1 MTSRY
6 RYRASTA
13 GGEVVHGV
21 AEVASRQALLEQL
34 RRRELYPVAVD
45 ELPAGN
51 GRRQRRLARRTA
63 VTLWARN
70 FATLLGA
77 AVPVDRALETT
88 MVQTGHDG
96 LTEALAAVR
105 GAVQGGTHLS
115 DALARHPAYF
125 PTIVPAMVRA
135 GESSGALDVVFA
147 QLADYLDETAELRA
161 QVRTALLYP
170 ALMAVVASLG
180 VAVLL
185 LFVVPRFA
193 VILQDVGGS
202 LPLSTLL
209 LVWAGEALSGYW
221 WLWLPLTAVLLVGLV
236 ELMRR
241 PDVTRRWHRWRLGF
255 PLVGDL
261 ESKFIA
267 ARLTR
272 TLGLLLRNGL
282 PMIPALRV
290 ARSTVTNV
298 VVLRQL
304 DDAIAAVSEGGTL
317 AASLQPVLPPLALQM
332 LAIGEESGGLEGM
345 CLRIADTY
353 DGEVRRAVRS
363 GVALIEPAMI
373 LLFGALV
380 GFVALAMLQAVYS
393 INTNVF

>member
-1 MTSRY
+1 VTTRY

-13 GGEVVHGV
+13 RGEVVHGV

-45 ELPAGN
+45 ELPAGD
-51 GRRQRRLARRTA
+51 GRRPRRLPRRTA

-88 MVQTGHDG
+88 TVQTGHDG

-105 GAVQGGTHLS
+105 AAVQGGAHLS

-170 ALMAVVASLG
+170 ALMAVVASVG
-180 VAVLL
+180 VSVLL

-202 LPLSTLL
+202 LPISTLV
-209 LVWAGEALSGYW
+209 LVWAGEALSRYW
-221 WLWLPLTAVLLVGLV
+221 WLWLPLAAALIVGLI

-241 PDVTRRWHRWRLGF
+241 PDVTERWHRWRLGL

-290 ARSTVTNV
+290 ARSTVANV
-298 VVLRQL
+298 AVLQRL
-304 DDAIAAVSEGGTL
+304 DEAIAAVSEGGTL
-317 AASLQPVLPPLALQM
+317 AAALQPVLPPLARQM

-345 CLRIADTY
+345 CLRIADTF
-353 DGEVRRAVRS
+353 DNEVRRSVRS

>member
-1 MTSRY
+1 VTTRY

-13 GGEVVHGV
+13 RGDIVDGV

-34 RRRELYPVAVD
+34 RRRELYAVAVD
-45 ELPAGN
+45 EVPATD
-51 GRRQRRLARRTA
+51 GRRQRRLSRRTA

-88 MVQTGHDG
+88 SVQTGHDG
-96 LTEALAAVR
+96 LTEALGAVRAAVR
-105 GAVQGGTHLS
+105 GGAHLS

-135 GESSGALDVVFA
+135 GESSGALDVVCA

-170 ALMAVVASLG
+170 ALMAVVASVG

-193 VILQDVGGS
+193 VILEDVGGS
-202 LPLSTLL
+202 LPLSTRL
-209 LVWAGEALSGYW
+209 LVWAGGALSGYW
-221 WLWLPLTAVLLVGLV
+221 WLWLPLAAALIVGAV

-241 PDVTRRWHRWRLGF
+241 PDVRERWHGWRLGL
-255 PLVGDL
+255 PLLGDL
-261 ESKFIA
+261 ETKFIA

-290 ARSTVTNV
+290 ARSAVTNA

-304 DDAIAAVSEGGTL
+304 DEAIGAVSEGGTL
-317 AASLQPVLPPLALQM
+317 AAALQPVLPPLALQM

-363 GVALIEPAMI
+363 GVAMIEPAMI
-373 LLFGALV
+373 LIFGALV

>member
-1 MTSRY
+1 MTTRY

-13 GGEVVHGV
+13 RGDMVDGV

-34 RRRELYPVAVD
+34 RRRELYALAVD
-45 ELPAGN
+45 EVPASGE
-51 GRRQRRLARRTA
+51 RRQRRLSRRTA

-77 AVPVDRALETT
+77 AVPVDRALDTT
-88 MVQTGHDG
+88 TVQTGHDG
-96 LTEALAAVR
+96 LTAVLTAVRAAVR
-105 GAVQGGTHLS
+105 RGAPLS

-135 GESSGALDVVFA
+135 GESSGALDVVFT

-170 ALMAVVASLG
+170 ALMAVVASVG

-193 VILQDVGGS
+193 VILEDVGGS
-202 LPLSTLL
+202 LPLSTRL
-209 LVWAGEALSGYW
+209 LVWAGGALSGYW
-221 WLWLPLTAVLLVGLV
+221 WLWLPLAVALIVGAV

-241 PDVTRRWHRWRLGF
+241 PDVRARWHGWRLGL
-255 PLVGDL
+255 PLLGDL
-261 ESKFIA
+261 ETKFVA

-272 TLGLLLRNGL
+272 TLGLLLCNGL

-290 ARSTVTNV
+290 ARSTVTNS

-304 DDAIAAVSEGGTL
+304 DEAITAVSEGGTL
-317 AASLQPVLPPLALQM
+317 AAALQPVLPPLALQM

-353 DGEVRRAVRS
+353 DGEVRRAVRG

>member
-1 MTSRY
+1 MD
-6 RYRASTA
+6 
-13 GGEVVHGV
+13 GV
-21 AEVASRQALLEQL
+21 AEVVSRQALLEQL

-45 ELPAGN
+45 EVSSAD

-70 FATLLGA
+70 LATLLGA
-77 AVPVDRALETT
+77 SVPVDRALETT
-88 MVQTGHDG
+88 TVQTGHDG
-96 LTEALAAVR
+96 LTEALTAVRAAVR
-105 GAVQGGTHLS
+105 GGAHLS
-115 DALARHPAYF
+115 DALARHPVYF

-147 QLADYLDETAELRA
+147 QLADYLDETAELRG

-170 ALMAVVASLG
+170 ALMAVVASVG

-202 LPLSTLL
+202 LPVSTTL
-209 LVWAGEALSGYW
+209 LVWAGETLSGYW
-221 WLWLPLTAVLLVGLV
+221 WLWLPFAAVLIVGSI

-241 PDVTRRWHRWRLGF
+241 PDVTERWHRWRLEL
-255 PLVGDL
+255 PLLGDL
-261 ESKFIA
+261 ESKFLA

-290 ARSTVTNV
+290 ARSTVTNI
-298 VVLRQL
+298 VVLQQL
-304 DDAIAAVSEGGTL
+304 DEAIAAVSEGGTL
-317 AASLQPVLPPLALQM
+317 AAALQPVLPPLALQM

-353 DGEVRRAVRS
+353 DNEVRRAVRS

>member
-96 LTEALAAVR
+96 LTEVLAAVR
-105 GAVQGGTHLS
+105 GAVQGGAHLS

-170 ALMAVVASLG
+170 ALMAVVASVG

-193 VILQDVGGS
+193 VILEDVGGS
-202 LPLSTLL
+202 LPLSTRL
-209 LVWAGEALSGYW
+209 LVWAGGVLSGYW
-221 WLWLPLTAVLLVGLV
+221 WLWLPLAAALAVGVV
-236 ELMRR
+236 ELTRR
-241 PDVTRRWHRWRLGF
+241 PDVRERWHGWRLGV
-255 PLVGDL
+255 PLLGDL
-261 ESKFIA
+261 ETKFIA

-304 DDAIAAVSEGGTL
+304 DEAIGAVSEGGTL
-317 AASLQPVLPPLALQM
+317 AAALQPVLPPLALQM

-353 DGEVRRAVRS
+353 DNEVRRAVRS

>member
-1 MTSRY
+1 MTTRF

-13 GGEVVHGV
+13 DGAVVHGV

-34 RRRELYPVAVD
+34 RRRELYPVTVE
-45 ELPAGN
+45 ELPAGR
-51 GRRQRRLARRTA
+51 GHRQRRLARRTA

-88 MVQTGHDG
+88 LVQTGHDG
-96 LTEALAAVR
+96 LTDALTAVR
-105 GAVQGGTHLS
+105 AAVQGGAHLS
-115 DALARHPAYF
+115 DALARHPGYF
-125 PTIVPAMVRA
+125 PAIVPAMVRA

-193 VILQDVGGS
+193 VILEDVGGS
-202 LPLSTLL
+202 LPLSTRV
-209 LVWAGEALSGYW
+209 LVWAGAALSGYW
-221 WLWLPLTAVLLVGLV
+221 WLWLPLAAVLIFGLI

-241 PDVTRRWHRWRLGF
+241 PDVTERWHRWRLGL
-255 PLVGDL
+255 PLAGDL
-261 ESKFIA
+261 EAKFIA

-272 TLGLLLRNGL
+272 TLGLLLGNGL

-298 VVLRQL
+298 VVLQYL
-304 DDAIAAVSEGGTL
+304 DEAITAVSEGGTV
-317 AASLQPVLPPLALQM
+317 AVALQPVLPPLALQM
-332 LAIGEESGGLEGM
+332 LAIGEESGGLEGV
-345 CLRIADTY
+345 CLRVADTY